1 MPAAAQDNDVFNERV
16 FNAKSFELDNGLQ
29 VVLIPNHRAP
39 VVTHM
44 MWYRVGA
51 ADENAGETG
60 LAHFLEHLM
69 FKGSP
74 NVAPG
79 EFSKTVKSMGG
90 RDNAFTS
97 SDFTAYYQS
106 VPVSALP
113 TVMRMEADR
122 MQGLLFL
129 EKEILS
135 ERDVVLEERRQ
146 RTEND
151 PRAYFGEQLSATLFI
166 NHPYGN
172 PVIGWFH
179 ELDVLD
185 KEPIEKFYKKWYGP
199 NNAVLVVS
207 GDVEMDELRKLAEEY
222 YGSIKPLDTV
232 PPRDWT
238 QVPPLMARANL
249 HMSHKD
255 IKQPLYKRIY
265 RVPSYRQNT
274 EDAHALSVLEEV
286 MNGGYSTRMYQNI
299 VVKKKLASTASLSY
313 YGTAWS
319 DAMVY
324 INAYPLDGVDL
335 KDLEAAIDAEIIDVI
350 ENGVTEK
357 EVEEAKIRLMDSAAF
372 ARDSLRGP
380 AMIVGQS
387 MITGTSLE
395 DIETWPQHISK
406 VTAEQIQG
414 VAKKYLDPRNYG
426 KSPYVTGYITPQ
438 MEEK

>member
-1 MPAAAQDNDVFNERV
+1 MAQDKDVFSERV

-44 MWYRVGA
+44 VWYRVGS
-51 ADENAGETG
+51 ADEDKGETG

-74 NVAPG
+74 NVATG

-90 RDNAFTS
+90 HDNAFTS
-97 SDFTAYYQS
+97 YDFTAYYQS
-106 VPVSALP
+106 VPVSALSA
-113 TVMRMEADR
+113 VMRMEADR
-122 MQGLLFL
+122 MQGLLL
-129 EKEILS
+129 PEEEILS

-151 PRAYFGEQLSATLFI
+151 PRAYFGEQLSAMLFV

-172 PVIGWFH
+172 PVIGWAH
-179 ELDVLD
+179 EVDILDREII
-185 KEPIEKFYKKWYGP
+185 KKFYKKWYGP
-199 NNAVLVVS
+199 NNAILVVS
-207 GDVEMDELRKLAEEY
+207 GDVELDELKKLAEEH
-222 YGSIKPLDTV
+222 YGSIKPLDTI

-238 QVPPLMARANL
+238 QVPPLMARPNL
-249 HMSHKD
+249 QMSHKD
-255 IKQPLYKRIY
+255 IKQPIYSRIY
-265 RVPSYRQNT
+265 RVPSYRQNA

-286 MNGGYSTRMYQNI
+286 MNGGYSTRLYQNI
-299 VVKKKLASTASLSY
+299 VVKKKLASAASLSY

-319 DAMVY
+319 DAKVY
-324 INAYPLDGVDL
+324 LTGYPLAGVDL
-335 KDLEAAIDAEIIDVI
+335 EDIEKALDGEIIDVI
-350 ENGVTEK
+350 DNGVTEK

-380 AMIVGQS
+380 AMVVGQS
-387 MITGTSLE
+387 MITGSSLE
-395 DIETWPQHISK
+395 DIETWPQHVSK
-406 VTAEQIQG
+406 VTAAQIQD

-426 KSPYVTGYITPQ
+426 MSPYVTGYITP
-438 MEEK
+438 MAEEE